1 MEVFGSF
8 NAIFGGFW
16 ELLESLLEDLGSILE
31 VLETFFGAYYKF
43 MKTFWENF
51 RKAGPKTILIMC
63 STQVL
68 KQERPKIEGQIS
80 S

>member
-1 MEVFGSF
+1 M
-8 NAIFGGFW
+8 
-16 ELLESLLEDLGSILE
+16 EDLGSIWE
-31 VLETFFGAYYKF
+31 VLETFLEFFETSIKTFLAKFFGAYYKF